1 MRIIKVLDK
10 RDYLDTWEKI
20 ERNAV
25 RAIIK
30 KDNLIALVKSKREGF
45 YKFPGGGV
53 EIDEDH
59 IDTLIRET
67 QEESGLVIKENTVR
81 EYGFFVECRKS
92 LFEDAIFEQKSYY
105 YTAEVE
111 DTLVPINLDDYEKEL
126 DYELEWVDINTA
138 LEVNEAFEGIEEYTY
153 IVRETF
159 VLHELLTNDKPKRV
173 YLTY

>member
-111 DTLVPINLDDYEKEL
+111 DDLAQTNLDEYEKEL
-126 DYELEWVDINTA
+126 EYELEWVDINTA

-153 IVRETF
+153 IVRETY
-159 VLHELLTNDKPKRV
+159 VLQELLTNDKPKRV

>member
-10 RDYLDTWEKI
+10 RDYLDTWDKI

-30 KDNLIALVKSKREGF
+30 KDNLIALVKSKKEGF

-67 QEESGLVIKENTVR
+67 QEESGLVIKENTVC

-111 DTLVPINLDDYEKEL
+111 DALASTNLDDYEKEL
-126 DYELEWVDINTA
+126 DYELEWVDVSNA

-153 IVRETF
+153 IVRETY
-159 VLHELLTNDKPKRV
+159 VLNELLTNDKPKRV

>member
-111 DTLVPINLDDYEKEL
+111 DTLAPINLDEYEKEL
-126 DYELEWVDINTA
+126 EYELEWVDINTA
-138 LEVNEAFEGIEEYTY
+138 YEVNEAFEGIEEYTY
-153 IVRETF
+153 IVRETY
-159 VLHELLTNDKPKRV
+159 VLHELLQNDKPKRV

>member
-1 MRIIKVLDK
+1 MRIIKVIDK
-10 RDYLDTWEKI
+10 RDYLDTWHRI

-25 RAIIK
+25 RAIIR
-30 KDNLIALVKSKREGF
+30 KDDLIALVKSRKEGF

-105 YTAEVE
+105 YTADVE
-111 DTLVPINLDDYEKEL
+111 DVYVQTNLDEYEKDL
-126 DYELEWVDINTA
+126 DYILEWVDINTA
-138 LEVNEAFEGIEEYTY
+138 LAVNKAFEGIDEYTY
-153 IVRETF
+153 IVRETY
-159 VLHELLTNDKPKRV
+159 VLNELLINDKPKRV

>member
-111 DTLVPINLDDYEKEL
+111 DNLAPTNLDEYEKEL
-126 DYELEWVDINTA
+126 EYELEWVDINTA

-153 IVRETF
+153 IVRETY
-159 VLHELLTNDKPKRV
+159 VLQELLTNDKPKRV

>member
-92 LFEDAIFEQKSYY
+92 LFEEAIFEQKSYY

-111 DTLVPINLDDYEKEL
+111 DTLAPTNLDDYEKEL
-126 DYELEWVDINTA
+126 EYELEWVDINTA
-138 LEVNEAFEGIEEYTY
+138 LDVNEAFEGIEEYTY
-153 IVRETF
+153 IVRETY
-159 VLHELLTNDKPKRV
+159 VLQELLMNDKPKRV

>member
-1 MRIIKVLDK
+1 MRIIKVMDL
-10 RDYLDTWEKI
+10 RDYLDTWNKI
-20 ERNAV
+20 ERYAV
-25 RAIIK
+25 RAIIR
-30 KDNLIALVKSKREGF
+30 KDNLIALVKSNKEGF

-59 IDTLIRET
+59 IETLIRET

-105 YTAEVE
+105 YTADVE
-111 DTLVPINLDDYEKEL
+111 DELVQTNLDEYEKNL
-126 DYELEWVDINTA
+126 DYHLEWVDIDTA
-138 LEVNEAFEGIEEYTY
+138 VTVNEAFEGIDEYPY
-153 IVRETF
+153 IVRETY
-159 VLHELLTNDKPKRV
+159 VLNELLINDKPKRV

>member
-53 EIDEDH
+53 EIDEAH

-111 DTLVPINLDDYEKEL
+111 DTLIPINLDDYEKEL

>member
-10 RDYLDTWEKI
+10 RDYLDTWDKI

-30 KDNLIALVKSKREGF
+30 KDNLIALVKSKKEGF

-111 DTLVPINLDDYEKEL
+111 DTLVPTNFDEYEKDLE
-126 DYELEWVDINTA
+126 YELEWVDVSVA
-138 LEVNEAFEGIEEYTY
+138 LEVNEAFEGIEEFTY
-153 IVRETF
+153 IVRETY
-159 VLHELLTNDKPKRV
+159 VLNELLMNDKPKRV

>member
-1 MRIIKVLDK
+1 MRIIKVLDQ
-10 RDYLDTWEKI
+10 RDYLDSWDKI
-20 ERNAV
+20 ERYAV

-30 KDNLIALVKSKREGF
+30 KDNLIAMVKSKKEGF

-53 EIDEDH
+53 EVDEDH

-111 DTLVPINLDDYEKEL
+111 DVLVLTNLDDYEKEL
-126 DYELEWVDINTA
+126 EYELEWVDINTA
-138 LEVNEAFEGIEEYTY
+138 YEVNDAFEGIDEYTY
-153 IVRETF
+153 IVRETI
-159 VLHELLTNDKPKRV
+159 VLRELIVNDKPKRV

>member
-111 DTLVPINLDDYEKEL
+111 DTLAPTNMDEYEKKLE
-126 DYELEWVDINTA
+126 YELEWVDINTA
-138 LEVNEAFEGIEEYTY
+138 YEVNEAFEGIEEYTY
-153 IVRETF
+153 IVRETY
-159 VLHELLTNDKPKRV
+159 VLNELLQNDKPKRV

>member
-10 RDYLDTWEKI
+10 RDYLDTWDKI

-30 KDNLIALVKSKREGF
+30 KDNLIALVKSKKEGF

-111 DTLVPINLDDYEKEL
+111 DTLVPTNFDEYEKDLE
-126 DYELEWVDINTA
+126 YELEWVEVSVA
-138 LEVNEAFEGIEEYTY
+138 LEVNEAFEGIEEFTY
-153 IVRETF
+153 IVRETY
-159 VLHELLTNDKPKRV
+159 VLNELLINDKPKRV

>member
-1 MRIIKVLDK
+1 MRIIKVIDK
-10 RDYLDTWEKI
+10 RDYLDTWDRI
-20 ERNAV
+20 ERYAV
-25 RAIIK
+25 RAIIR
-30 KDNLIALVKSKREGF
+30 KDNLIALVKSKKIGF

-111 DTLVPINLDDYEKEL
+111 DSIVQTNLDEYEKDL
-126 DYELEWVDINTA
+126 DYSLEWVDISTA
-138 LEVNEAFEGIEEYTY
+138 LSVNEQFEENDEYTY
-153 IVRETF
+153 IDRETF
-159 VLHELLTNDKPKRV
+159 VLNELLINDKPKRV

>member
-111 DTLVPINLDDYEKEL
+111 DTVASTNMDEYEKEL
-126 DYELEWVDINTA
+126 EYELEWVDINTA
-138 LEVNEAFEGIEEYTY
+138 YEVNEAFEGIEEYTY
-153 IVRETF
+153 IVRETY
-159 VLHELLTNDKPKRV
+159 VLNELLQNDKPKRV

>member
-1 MRIIKVLDK
+1 MRIIKVLDQ
-10 RDYLDTWEKI
+10 RDYLDSWDKI
-20 ERNAV
+20 ERYAV

-30 KDNLIALVKSKREGF
+30 KDNLIAMVKSKKEGF

-53 EIDEDH
+53 EVDEDH

-111 DTLVPINLDDYEKEL
+111 DVLVPTNLDDYEKEL
-126 DYELEWVDINTA
+126 EYELEWVDINTA
-138 LEVNEAFEGIEEYTY
+138 YEVNDAFEGIDEYTY
-153 IVRETF
+153 IVRETI
-159 VLHELLTNDKPKRV
+159 VLRELIVNDKPKRV

>member
-10 RDYLDTWEKI
+10 RDYLDTWDKI

-25 RAIIK
+25 RAIIQ
-30 KDNLIALVKSKREGF
+30 KDNLIALVKSKKEGF

-67 QEESGLVIKENTVR
+67 QEESGLVIKENTIR

-111 DTLVPINLDDYEKEL
+111 DALVHTNLDEYEKDL
-126 DYELEWVDINTA
+126 DYVLEWVDISTA
-138 LEVNEAFEGIEEYTY
+138 LSVNEAFEGIDEYTY
-153 IVRETF
+153 IVRETY
-159 VLHELLTNDKPKRV
+159 VLNELLIDDKPKRV